1 MPRELILGTAGHID
15 HGKTSL
21 IKALTGIDCDR
32 LPEEKARGIT
42 IDIGFA
48 HLDLGDYRLGI
59 VDVPGHERFI
69 KNMLAGATG
78 IDLALLVVAADD
90 SVMPQTREHLEIL
103 QLLGL
108 CYGVIAITKADL
120 VDDTTREVVA
130 LEVRE
135 LVQGTFLENA
145 PLVFTSARTGEGLDE
160 LKRVLRQVSAQ
171 VEDRRGEEIFRMAI
185 DRSFAV
191 AGHGTVVTGSVTSG
205 RLRVGEEVE
214 WLPVGERLRVRG
226 LHNHDRPVE
235 EVHRGMRAAINL
247 AGVKHEQIQRGHELA
262 TPGYLRPSRIL
273 TVRLH
278 ALQDVKKPIKH
289 RAEIRLHLGTAEIL
303 GQVALLDSD
312 RLEAGKWALAQLF
325 LREPAV
331 ARWGQ
336 PFVIRDSSATQT
348 LGGGQV
354 LQPVAQKLRR
364 GRLDTLERL
373 EMLWRGDAETR
384 ADVVAW
390 FQGWQGLQPADL
402 VQSAGLSLDQV
413 EPTFTRLLER
423 GRLVNLPVAPGKTV
437 ALQVEVFE
445 ALAQRLLETLDRLH
459 AEYPLMSWHD
469 RSKVE
474 AQLAYVGDENLVHAV
489 TETLLTRGQLVGDQR
504 RIARADF
511 KPKLSAA
518 QRKLK
523 ERLVQAYRAA
533 RFQPPELSAF
543 AAEAGGQ
550 ASALRD
556 LVELCVAEGELVH
569 LEGELYLHAE
579 HEQALK
585 QLLREKLQSG
595 RGLTVSEIRDLL
607 QTTRKFAVPICEYL
621 DRLGFTRRDGDL
633 RFLAET
639 VPHPSSALH

>member
-1 MPRELILGTAGHID
+1 MSTHPGTGLLSFPLTPRQAALVAAPIGEPQSLFLEGPAGCGKTTAGV
-15 HGKTSL
+15 
-21 IKALTGIDCDR
+21 AR
-32 LPEEKARGIT
+32 L
-42 IDIGFA
+42 
-48 HLDLGDYRLGI
+48 LRL
-59 VDVPGHERFI
+59 
-69 KNMLAGATG
+69 LAEG
-78 IDLALLVVAADD
+78 VAADSILVLVPQRTLARPYYD
-90 SVMPQTREHLEIL
+90 ALRSPLAPPGMSVDIL
-103 QLLGL
+103 TIGGL
-108 CYGVIAITKADL
+108 AQRSV
-120 VDDTTREVVA
+120 
-130 LEVRE
+130 E
-135 LVQGTFLENA
+135 LYW
-145 PLVFTSARTGEGLDE
+145 PLVAAAAGFAQPERPPVFLTLETAQYYMDRLIAPYIAAGAFGEVTLARQRLISQVLDNLNKAAIAGFPHQEIGDRLGAAWAGESARLA
-160 LKRVLRQVSAQ
+160 VYRQVQACA
-171 VEDRRGEEIFRMAI
+171 DDFRRFCLA
-185 DRSFAV
+185 
-191 AGHGTVVTGSVTSG
+191 
-205 RLRVGEEVE
+205 
-214 WLPVGERLRVRG
+214 
-226 LHNHDRPVE
+226 HN
-235 EVHRGMRAAINL
+235 
-247 AGVKHEQIQRGHELA
+247 
-262 TPGYLRPSRIL
+262 
-273 TVRLH
+273 
-278 ALQDVKKPIKH
+278 
-289 RAEIRLHLGTAEIL
+289 
-303 GQVALLDSD
+303 LLDFS
-312 RLEAGKWALAQLF
+312 
-325 LREPAV
+325 
-331 ARWGQ
+331 
-336 PFVIRDSSATQT
+336 
-348 LGGGQV
+348 
-354 LQPVAQKLRR
+354 
-364 GRLDTLERL
+364 
-373 EMLWRGDAETR
+373 
-384 ADVVAW
+384 
-390 FQGWQGLQPADL
+390 
-402 VQSAGLSLDQV
+402 
-413 EPTFTRLLER
+413 
-423 GRLVNLPVAPGKTV
+423 
-437 ALQVEVFE
+437 LQVEVFE